1 LDPDVFCHVACA
13 SCSLKHVNNEV
24 WFVSV
29 VHKSVADRGD
39 RLVQPNALHDGGICP
54 KCIPVILQNPAVC
67 DSTGEIAYRPYITR
81 SAVGYFHFARL
92 FSSISMLFRFRYTYI
107 VSSRRLG
114 PMTKVPNFLCPSSS
128 DILDPPL

>member
-1 LDPDVFCHVACA
+1 MKCG
-13 SCSLKHVNNEV
+13 SCQLLTI
-24 WFVSV
+24 

-54 KCIPVILQNPAVC
+54 KCRPIPVILHNPAVC
-67 DSTGEIAYRPYITR
+67 DSTGEIAYRPYITG

-92 FSSISMLFRFRYTYI
+92 FSSIAMLFRSRYI